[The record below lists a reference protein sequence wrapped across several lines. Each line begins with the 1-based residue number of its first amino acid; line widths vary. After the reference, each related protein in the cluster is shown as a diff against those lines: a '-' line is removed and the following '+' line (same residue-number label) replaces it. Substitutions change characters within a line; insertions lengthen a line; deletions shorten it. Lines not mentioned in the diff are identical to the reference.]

1 MKKQLLIQLV
11 FAVIFVASASAQ
23 TIPVADILY
32 YKFNESGTT
41 VTNYATNPPAGTD
54 SATLIG
60 THTQGGTGICG
71 GALVGGGG
79 SSSSNYLNTNWAT
92 DLTGKAWT
100 ISFWTS
106 NIPSS
111 TNTHYIW
118 GDVNAG
124 GFRCFT
130 GGVAGANNWIVRG
143 SLTDTYANGAAQTGW
158 TMTTVVYDTAG
169 TQDVM
174 RTYLNGVLLSTV
186 NQAGATI
193 TGIGPFKVGGY
204 GSSNAL
210 NLGSLMDEFS
220 LFGRA
225 LTQAEITQLYQRA
238 NYDTVSTVSCT
249 NPYTSP
255 SGNYSWT
262 TSGVYSDTLTNVYC
276 GDSIL
281 NITLNF
287 ATPSNSTI
295 SPVACSSYLSP
306 SGNYTWSSSG
316 TYADTIPNFQG
327 CDSVITINLTVNSLS
342 LDTITTTSCNQ
353 YVSPS
358 GLNTW
363 TSNGTYYD
371 TLQYSGGCDS
381 IAYTIYLTI
390 TDSSSSTI
398 SPVACG
404 SYTSPS
410 GSNTWTSSGT
420 YIDIL
425 PNAQG
430 CDSVITINLTVNN
443 PNVNVTQ
450 SGPTLTAAASGATY
464 QWLDCANG
472 QPVAGATS
480 QSYTALV
487 DGNYA
492 VVVTQNGCTDTSN
505 CFLAMVGGIE
515 EGTWSDLS
523 VYPNPTD
530 GTLNISLGHNI
541 PEFTVELMNNLG
553 QVVYRRQYTQS
564 SLVSMEMN
572 TAPGVYYLRISA
584 DGEQITLPI
593 SKR

>member
-11 FAVIFVASASAQ
+11 FAVICLTSASAQ
-23 TIPVADILY
+23 TIPIPEILY
-32 YKFNESGTT
+32 YKFDGGGAIVPNL
-41 VTNYATNPPAGTD
+41 AIAPPAYMDTANIING
-54 SATLIG
+54 L
-60 THTQGGTGICG
+60 TQGSTGQCG
-71 GALVGGGG
+71 GALIGSGGTSSTDYVDTHWAPNLGNG
-79 SSSSNYLNTNWAT
+79 SWS
-92 DLTGKAWT
+92 

-106 NIPSS
+106 GYGNTSS
-111 TNTHYIW
+111 LWYIFGDINTNS
-118 GDVNAG
+118 
-124 GFRCFT
+124 FRCFT
-130 GGVAGANNWIVRG
+130 NGVAGPNNWILRG
-143 SLTDTYANGAAQTGW
+143 AGLTDVYVNGGASVGPS
-158 TMTTVVYDTAG
+158 MTTFVYDQSLNNVKG
-169 TQDVM
+169 
-174 RTYLNGVLLSTV
+174 YLNGVLVTTV
-186 NQAGATI
+186 AQTAPNM
-193 TGIGPFKVGGY
+193 TGTGPLKVGGY
-204 GSSNAL
+204 STNNGHAP
-210 NLGSLMDEFS
+210 GALMDEFRFYNRPLS
-220 LFGRA
+220 
-225 LTQAEITQLYQRA
+225 QAEITLLYNRV
-238 NYDTVSTVSCT
+238 NYDTISTTACT

-255 SGNYSWT
+255 SGNYSW
-262 TSGVYSDTLTNVYC
+262 SAAGVYSDTLTNIYC
-276 GDSIL
+276 GDSII
-281 NITLNF
+281 NINLSF
-287 ATPSNSTI
+287 GSPSSSTI
-295 SPVACSSYLSP
+295 SPVACSNYLSP
-306 SGNYTWSSSG
+306 SGNYTWNNSG
-316 TYADTIPNFQG
+316 TYADTIPNFLG

-358 GLNTW
+358 GMYTW
-363 TSNGTYYD
+363 TSSGTYYD
-371 TLQYSGGCDS
+371 TLHYSGGCDS
-381 IAYTIYLTI
+381 IAYTLYLTI
-390 TDSSSSTI
+390 TDSSSSII

-472 QPVAGATS
+472 QPVAGATG